1 MSAASLLKV
10 YDGEDPE
17 LAFQTAAPPGTPDLA
32 EVLAAGAS
40 ANAVPITDAGDITG
54 NTAADLT
61 IGSGAGHGLIL
72 AGAVGASLTATT
84 GGCKVEASDGVL
96 ELNWNGTGGQLN
108 LVSVGAQLTDITSTA
123 AGAKVPNYSG
133 ATKQLQIKV
142 AGTDYWI
149 ALNPVAFA

>member
-10 YDGEDPE
+10 YDGQDPE
-17 LAFQTAAPPGTPDLA
+17 LAFTTAGPGATPDLA
-32 EVLAAGAS
+32 QVLAAGAS

-54 NTAADLT
+54 NTAANLT

-96 ELNWNGTGGQLN
+96 ELNWNGTGGELN
-108 LVSVGAQLTDITSTA
+108 LVSVGSQLTALPIASGKPNWV
-123 AGAKVPNYSG
+123 AGS
-133 ATKQLQIKV
+133 QLQIQV
-142 AGTDYWI
+142 AGTNFWI
-149 ALNPVAFA
+149 PLSSAAFA

>member
-10 YDGEDPE
+10 YDGQDPE
-17 LAFQTAAPPGTPDLA
+17 LAFTTAGPGATPDLA
-32 EVLAAGAS
+32 QVLAAGAS
-40 ANAVPITDAGDITG
+40 ANAVAITDAGNITG

-108 LVSVGAQLTDITSTA
+108 LIPVGTQFVATPIASGKPNWLVAQ
-123 AGAKVPNYSG
+123 
-133 ATKQLQIKV
+133 QLQIKV
-142 AGTDYWI
+142 GGTDYWI
-149 ALNPVAFA
+149 PMSTTQFA